1 LPDNRDLL
9 DDINLKIINILSKDS
24 SLPFVDIAKQI
35 GISDATVHI
44 RVRRLIAA
52 GIIRKF
58 TISVDN
64 NQLGYDHLAF
74 MGINIEP
81 GYADEVNTGLST
93 IEEVLEI
100 HETHGRFDI
109 LLKLRAKDL
118 DEMREIVVNKI
129 RKLPRILETEL
140 MTVLKTRK
148 EEQVVP
154 SKGEPI

>member
-9 DDINLKIINILSKDS
+9 DDINLKIISILSKDS

-44 RVRRLIAA
+44 RVRRLMAA

-58 TISVDN
+58 TIAVDN

-118 DEMREIVVNKI
+118 DEMRDIVVNKV